1 MRYRTLLLSTIAVI
15 GLSTAVPAAE
25 TSPEGADA
33 IVRSLTGLLP
43 EAVSKT
49 GFITATPEGDHYA
62 LRIDIGK
69 AVALFKPEKGT
80 FSFDTV
86 YDLKIYPAGGPDGL
100 MRVSRDAAPLA
111 VTGKWDIGTEK
122 GDLSYLIKD
131 FVLDGQ
137 FDPAISYFR
146 SATGQASGGS
156 LDSFDGKLRSKAT
169 FGPMDFTMTGQTN
182 TAGSLD
188 LSSNSTISA
197 YSQSMTGPDAPEVNF
212 TISKVAMDAKIS
224 GLKLKEIIDL
234 AGYVQGHMDEK
245 PMAPATRRGIAD
257 LLAKALPLFDGL
269 AEEIRL
275 DGLSVGNSGMGVK
288 FASAAYRLGMTGVKD
303 NGEVQFGLS
312 ASGPEITG
320 IPQVMVYGGLIPK
333 TMTMTLSINGLN
345 LATMANGFIENAEKD
360 LDDPIFAEIGKSVL
374 KDGRM
379 NIDVSEFAAT
389 SPLYN
394 ISVKGHMETKVDVE
408 PPKATAVFDVT
419 ARDLDGTIKGIQELA
434 QSVPDLNTASF
445 GLMMAK
451 GMAKNNPDGT
461 SVWKVEVAD
470 DGKVKI
476 NGQALPQ

>member
-1 MRYRTLLLSTIAVI
+1 MRYRPLLLSTVAVL
-15 GLSTAVPAAE
+15 GLNTAAPAAE
-25 TSPEGADA
+25 TTPEGAEA

-49 GFITATPEGDHYA
+49 GFITALPEGDHYA

-69 AVALFKPEKGT
+69 AIALFKPEKGK
-80 FSFDTV
+80 FSFESL
-86 YDLKIYPAGGPDGL
+86 YDLKVYPAGGPDGL
-100 MRVSRDAAPLA
+100 IRVARDAAPLT
-111 VTGKWDIGTEK
+111 VTGNWEIGEEK
-122 GDLSYLIKD
+122 GDISYLIKD

-146 SATGQASGGS
+146 SATGHSTGGS
-156 LDSFDGKLRSKAT
+156 MNSFDGKLRSDAR
-169 FGPMDFTMTGQTN
+169 FGPTDFSMTAQK
-182 TAGSLD
+182 TASGSLD
-188 LSSNSTISA
+188 FASNSTISGF
-197 YSQSMTGPDAPEVNF
+197 SQSVTGPDAPAMNF
-212 TISKVAMDAKIS
+212 TISKMDMDARIT
-224 GLKLKEIIDL
+224 GLKLKEIIAL
-234 AGYVQGHMDEK
+234 ASYVQAHMDEK
-245 PMAPATRRGIAD
+245 TMPPATRRGAAD
-257 LLAKALPLFDGL
+257 LLGKALPLFDGF

-275 DGLSVGNSGMGVK
+275 NGLSIGNSGMGVK
-288 FASAAYRLGMTGVKD
+288 FASAAYRLGTTGVKD
-303 NGEVQFGLS
+303 DGEVQIGLS

-333 TMTMTLSINGLN
+333 TMTMTVSINGLN
-345 LATMANGFIENAEKD
+345 LATMANGFIENAEKN

-374 KDGRM
+374 KNGRM

-394 ISVKGHMETKVDVE
+394 ITVKGRVETQVDVE